1 MYKLVAMDL
10 DGTLLNDK
18 KEITQE
24 NLKLINT
31 LENKGYEVV
40 IATGR
45 RYWSAKDLTRE
56 IKSDITI
63 LANNG
68 NVVRNSRD
76 DKDIITKHLDINS
89 FRTIMKEGKNRN
101 LYPIIHVDDFHGGID
116 IIIELDKDDKN
127 YYDYME
133 KNKRFIQVDNYLD
146 IQKKILA
153 VVYVGDKATLNNFR
167 IDLLNKYPN
176 LCNAHIMENISIA
189 EVLLEIMHPE
199 GTKWLS
205 LLEYASSKN
214 IKAEEIIAIG
224 DDNNDIEMLQNVG
237 LGIAMKNATK
247 GVLSVANHITEK
259 NNNESGVAFELRRV
273 LNL

>member
-89 FRTIMKEGKNRN
+89 FRTIMKEGKKRN

-167 IDLLNKYPN
+167 IDILNKYPN

>member
-167 IDLLNKYPN
+167 IDILNKYPN

>member
-89 FRTIMKEGKNRN
+89 FRTIMKEGKKRN

-133 KNKRFIQVDNYLD
+133 KNNRFIQVDNYLD